1 MENVMAKY
9 MSKNIQCGLSAC
21 GLCADTVNTEIEQ
34 ADESGKAVFL
44 SMVEFESFPNI
55 YQTDES
61 VFQKLLNSGDESE
74 EAADK
79 LSREELNALGDEFFE
94 EMNGEH
100 VVYSGEGYED
110 FYNDED
116 CGGEL
121 HDAIRFLIYVTR
133 SAWEEIDRAKKEFV
147 GKVVGDFEIPKC
159 DAERA
164 WEQGVELGEEEE
176 E

>member
-1 MENVMAKY
+1 MPKY
-9 MSKNIQCGLSAC
+9 VIKNILCGLSAC
-21 GLCADTVNTEIEQ
+21 GLCADTVNVEIEL

-61 VFQKLLNSGDESE
+61 VFQKLLNNGAESE
-74 EAADK
+74 ETADK
-79 LSREELNALGDEFFE
+79 MSREELDALGDEFFE

-100 VVYSGEGYED
+100 VVYSGEGYEE
-110 FYNDED
+110 FYDDED

-121 HDAIRFLIYVTR
+121 HEAIRFLIYVNR
-133 SAWEEIDRAKKEFV
+133 SDWDEIERCKREFV

-159 DAERA
+159 DAEKA
-164 WEQGVELGEEEE
+164 WEQGVELGEEEDE
-176 E
+176 